1 VVEGS
6 GRCHTRRI
14 AAHTSVCVGHA
25 STSKIY
31 SRACVGQK
39 ATQLMVSGSGET
51 CDHGGEAR
59 LKVEFPEVDRYDFE
73 KYKSK
78 NLKNG
83 VNLRL
88 QMTVG
93 G

>member
-1 VVEGS
+1 
-6 GRCHTRRI
+6 
-14 AAHTSVCVGHA
+14 
-25 STSKIY
+25 
-31 SRACVGQK
+31 
-39 ATQLMVSGSGET
+39 MVSGSGET